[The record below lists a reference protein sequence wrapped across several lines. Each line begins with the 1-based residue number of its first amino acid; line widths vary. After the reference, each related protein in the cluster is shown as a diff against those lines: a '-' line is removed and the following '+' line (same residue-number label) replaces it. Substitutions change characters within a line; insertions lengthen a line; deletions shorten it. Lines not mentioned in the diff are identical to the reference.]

1 MNVTITAYRSDYM
14 DNTTAIE
21 RKIINRLL
29 RAALDAGY
37 SVSVFDGE
45 ETTLRHSK
53 RIVQIQAALATT
65 GGDILTITGAS
76 GEHLGKVYLVY
87 NGDEDLINDHTDN
100 DTIGGLVNHALSS
113 Y

>member
-1 MNVTITAYRSDYM
+1 MNVTITAHRSDYM
-14 DNTTAIE
+14 DNTTTIE

-53 RIVQIQAALATT
+53 RIVQIQFALATT
-65 GGDILTITGAS
+65 GEDILTITGPS

-87 NGDEDLINDHTDN
+87 NGDEDVINDHTDN
-100 DTIGGLVNHALSS
+100 GTIRGLVNHAMSS